1 MLHWDNRFWLIA
13 IPAAFLLGAGIST
26 GQRASFFFA
35 AFAGLSLFYAIRE
48 ATVPLWIASV
58 LSVFYSAL
66 VIFGSGPIP
75 LAASLL
81 LLVGTA
87 FWTRSRR
94 RA

>member
-1 MLHWDNRFWLIA
+1 LHWDNRFWLIA
-13 IPAAFLLGAGIST
+13 IPAALLIGVGIAT
-26 GQRASFFFA
+26 GQSSGFFFA

-48 ATVPLWIASV
+48 ATVPLWMVSV
-58 LSVFYSAL
+58 LSVFYGVL

-94 RA
+94 TA